1 MSTSDRLRNRLESL
15 IDEAGFNRSQAA
27 YAIGKTPSRLGDYL
41 AGRIVPSATVLLDLE
56 DAADQAAR
64 RTWMRAADVVEAV
77 AEHADTDPIAALT
90 LLLQGRDQSLAL
102 SSTARQ
108 AIWATGSAARR
119 LTGPWKVLTYVTLR
133 DSTHTHQGRP
143 VPRWLADPTPLH
155 DSWEPLPVRADR
167 PVHEGLARFGIRI
180 NTRELVTA

>member
-1 MSTSDRLRNRLESL
+1 
-15 IDEAGFNRSQAA
+15 
-27 YAIGKTPSRLGDYL
+27 
-41 AGRIVPSATVLLDLE
+41 
-56 DAADQAAR
+56 
-64 RTWMRAADVVEAV
+64 MRAADVVEAV

-108 AIWATGSAARR
+108 AIWAIGSAARR

-133 DSTHTHQGRP
+133 DSTHMHRGRP

-155 DSWEPLPVRADR
+155 DSWEPLPVHGDR
-167 PVHEGLARFGIRI
+167 PVHEGLARFGITI